1 MCGPKTRP
9 PKSQNV
15 IHVPG
20 GHDTNING
28 IRNTGAFKTISV
40 CDKTL
45 KYF

>member
-1 MCGPKTRP
+1 MCGPKTRS

-20 GHDTNING
+20 GPDINING
-28 IRNTGAFKTISV
+28 ISV